1 MERKIYTKQLIRSKI
16 LRRALMV
23 LLAKNPLPLDRA
35 AMKGLYTEFN
45 DTFSW
50 KVMTKMDEI
59 ER

>member
-1 MERKIYTKQLIRSKI
+1 VFNKQLIRSKI
-16 LRRALMV
+16 LKRALMV
-23 LLAKNPLPLDRA
+23 LLYKNPVPLDKVK
-35 AMKGLYTEFN
+35 MKGLLAEFN